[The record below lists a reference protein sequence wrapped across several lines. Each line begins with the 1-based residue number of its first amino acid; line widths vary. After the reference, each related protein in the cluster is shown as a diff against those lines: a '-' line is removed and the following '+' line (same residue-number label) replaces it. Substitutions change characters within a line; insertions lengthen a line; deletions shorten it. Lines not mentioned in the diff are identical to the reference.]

1 MSEQDILTLA
11 MLVNE
16 VIDEYPDNAREIG
29 ALETFMCIMGYRSWK
44 KEELE

>member
-16 VIDEYPDNAREIG
+16 VIDEYPDNVREIEE
-29 ALETFMCIMGYRSWK
+29 LEKFMCILGYRSWK